1 MKKIIFYLLFF
12 LNLQITSSFSEIVYI
27 DINKILNESIAG
39 KKALGELEKNIKEKN
54 IQFSSSE
61 KKLVEEEKKIITQK
75 NILSAEEYKKKIV
88 DLSNRVKEYNLNKN
102 KEINK
107 LNEKKIIYRNKFI
120 KLINPIIADYAS
132 KNDID
137 IVIRK
142 EQMIVGK
149 TELDISDPIL
159 SIVDKKIKTIK

>member
-1 MKKIIFYLLFF
+1 MKKFFFHLVFF
-12 LNLQITSSFSEIVYI
+12 LILQITPSISEIVYI
-27 DINKILNESIAG
+27 DINKILNNSIAG

-54 IQFSSSE
+54 LHFTSSE
-61 KKLVEEEKKIITQK
+61 KKFIEEEKKIITQK
-75 NILSAEEYKKKIV
+75 NILSDDEYRKKIV

-102 KEINK
+102 DEINK
-107 LNEKKIIYRNKFI
+107 LNEKKIIYRNEFI

-132 KNDID
+132 KNNID

-149 TELDISDPIL
+149 TELDISDSIL
-159 SIVDKKIKTIK
+159 SIVNKKIKTIK

>member
-12 LNLQITSSFSEIVYI
+12 SVLHITSSFSEIVYI

-54 IQFSSSE
+54 LQFSSSE

-75 NILSAEEYKKKIV
+75 NILSDDEYRKKIV
-88 DLSNRVKEYNLNKN
+88 DLSNRVKEYNLNKSE
-102 KEINK
+102 EINK
-107 LNEKKIIYRNKFI
+107 LNEKKIIYRSKFI

-132 KNDID
+132 KNNID

-159 SIVDKKIKTIK
+159 SIVNKKIKTIK

>member
-1 MKKIIFYLLFF
+1 MKKTIYYLLFF
-12 LNLQITSSFSEIVYI
+12 FFITISQSLSEIVYI

-54 IQFSSSE
+54 EFFSSTE
-61 KKLVEEEKKIITQK
+61 KKLIEEEKKIMTQK
-75 NILSAEEYKKKIV
+75 NILSKEDYNKKLIE
-88 DLSNRVKEYNLNKN
+88 LSNKVKTYNSNKN
-102 KEINK
+102 KKIKE
-107 LNEKKIIYRNKFI
+107 LNEKKITYRNK
-120 KLINPIIADYAS
+120 LVELLNPIIAEYAS
-132 KNDID
+132 ENNID

-159 SIVDKKIKTIK
+159 AIVNKKIKEIN

>member
-1 MKKIIFYLLFF
+1 MKKITYYILIFFF
-12 LNLQITSSFSEIVYI
+12 ILINQSFSEIVYI

-54 IQFSSSE
+54 EFFTSNE
-61 KKLVEEEKKIITQK
+61 KKLIEEEKKILMQK
-75 NILSAEEYKKKIV
+75 NILSEEDYKTKLIE
-88 DLSNRVKEYNLNKN
+88 LSNKVKDYTSNKN
-102 KEINK
+102 KKIKE
-107 LNEKKIIYRNKFI
+107 LNEKKSIYRNKFI
-120 KLINPIIADYAS
+120 ELLNPIIAEYAS
-132 KNDID
+132 ANNID

-159 SIVDKKIKTIK
+159 SIVNKKIKKIN